1 MNKLIKE
8 IQFHLKELDKGNID
22 KDDFVNAITEICSEE
37 SQQLE
42 SKDLD
47 LIRDL
52 ISNRIEGLEENY
64 YTTISGEKTLPKQQV
79 IIQAQI
85 NQCKRIIDV
94 LDAKAVEDP
103 TWEFDNS
110 QPIIHLDDNPLDNH
124 IKTMASMIKN
134 LTKNK

>member
-1 MNKLIKE
+1 MN
-8 IQFHLKELDKGNID
+8 QF
-22 KDDFVNAITEICSEE
+22 
-37 SQQLE
+37 E

-64 YTTISGEKTLPKQQV
+64 YTTISGQKTLPKQQV

-94 LDAKAVEDP
+94 LDAQAGEDP

-110 QPIIHLDDNPLDNH
+110 SPIIHLDEDGNELKDSPLSNPLDNH
-124 IKTMASMIKN
+124 FQTMASMVTN
-134 LTKNK
+134 LTKKHK